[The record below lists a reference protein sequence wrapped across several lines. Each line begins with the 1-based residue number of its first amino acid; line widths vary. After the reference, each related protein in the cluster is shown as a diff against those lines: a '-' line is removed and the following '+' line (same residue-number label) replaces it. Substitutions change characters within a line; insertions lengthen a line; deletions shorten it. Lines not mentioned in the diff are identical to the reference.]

1 MTPGLPLAQDLL
13 GDLPLSFFGLTARQR
28 KGKFRGLND
37 TREEWIARE
46 NIEFKS
52 LETAESGSP
61 LSLFQ
66 ILSHSSSLVR
76 GEVVT

>member
-1 MTPGLPLAQDLL
+1 MPPGLPLAQDLL
-13 GDLPLSFFGLTARQR
+13 GDLPLSFFGLTARQI
-28 KGKFRGLND
+28 KGKFRGLKD
-37 TREEWIARE
+37 TREEWMALE
-46 NIEFKS
+46 NIEFNC

-66 ILSHSSSLVR
+66 ILSQSSSLER

>member
-1 MTPGLPLAQDLL
+1 MPPGLPLAQDLL
-13 GDLPLSFFGLTARQR
+13 GDLPLSFFGLTALQM

-37 TREEWIARE
+37 TRLEWIARE
-46 NIEFKS
+46 NIELS
-52 LETAESGSP
+52 CLETGESGSP

-66 ILSHSSSLVR
+66 ILSQSSSLVR

>member
-1 MTPGLPLAQDLL
+1 MPPGLPLAQDLL
-13 GDLPLSFFGLTARQR
+13 GDLPLSFFGLTARQI

-46 NIEFKS
+46 NIEFNC
-52 LETAESGSP
+52 LETGESGSP

-66 ILSHSSSLVR
+66 ILSQSSSLVR

>member
-1 MTPGLPLAQDLL
+1 MPPGLPLAQDLL

-37 TREEWIARE
+37 TRLEWIARE
-46 NIEFKS
+46 NIEFNC
-52 LETAESGSP
+52 LETGEAGSP

-66 ILSHSSSLVR
+66 ILIQSSSLVR
-76 GEVVT
+76 GEAVT